1 MEKQLTNRQKR
12 ALQTR
17 QKIVDAAH
25 KVIAEKGFE
34 NVSVDDIAKQAG
46 VATGSFYTYFKKKED
61 VIDAIG
67 KTDFYRLAA
76 VVGEMEDKDI
86 TARLEYYSREFL
98 ATIEQSS
105 LEVCRQWI
113 RNNLAAAKMEILAE
127 ETTKYDFDYRAMC
140 TVLSEAVSRGEL
152 REETP
157 VEELALFF
165 NAQLYGLMVAWCMS
179 DGAVVGSEKAAALAQ
194 SVFKA
199 ALEPYRINNA
209 GKSNG
214 ICKDE

>member
-1 MEKQLTNRQKR
+1 MTNRQKR

-17 QKIVDAAH
+17 QKIVEAAQ

-34 NVSVDDIAKQAG
+34 NISVDDIAKQAG

-76 VVGEMEDKDI
+76 VVSEMEDKDI

-140 TVLSEAVSRGEL
+140 TVLSKAVSLGEL

-194 SVFKA
+194 SVFKE
-199 ALEPYRINNA
+199 ALEPYRNNNG